1 MSFRLSPKNFCMSDA
16 MPFQQH
22 HEARV
27 FGRDLNDVL
36 TDQFLLNVR
45 SNIKVGDEVVICG
58 YSDEN
63 MKRLMQFARVRV
75 FSTTKDGVIFQI
87 DGEVIGIP
95 LIENEPEPP
104 KPEPKYEVVRGLR
117 CFNVV
122 DKKADVVLE
131 TFRTKVE
138 AEVWRVAHDVAA

>member
-75 FSTTKDGVIFQI
+75 FST
-87 DGEVIGIP
+87 
-95 LIENEPEPP
+95 

>member
-1 MSFRLSPKNFCMSDA
+1 MADA

-36 TDQFLLNVR
+36 TDELLLNVR
-45 SNIKVGDEVVICG
+45 ANIQVGDEVVICG
-58 YSDEN
+58 YADET

-75 FSTTKDGVIFQI
+75 YSISKDGVIFKI
-87 DGEVIGIP
+87 DGEVTGIP
-95 LIENEPEPP
+95 LAEDEPEPA
-104 KPEPKYEVVRGLR
+104 KMEPKYKVVRGFH
-117 CFNVV
+117 CYNVV
-122 DKKADVVLE
+122 DIKTEAILE
-131 TFRTKVE
+131 SLRTKAE